1 MSEDIILVRFVVGA
15 LLYAFVGLC
24 WACAYDQEASV
35 LEDNHLFLIGAFWP
49 MIIVWMLL
57 YGLFCTINKWYRW
70 ATKR

>member
-1 MSEDIILVRFVVGA
+1 MLSDIGTILLLIGMV
-15 LLYAFVGLC
+15 LYAFIGLC
-24 WACAYDQEASV
+24 WACAYDQESSV
-35 LEDNHLFLIGAFWP
+35 LANDHLFLIGALWP